1 MATWTTPTTHVTG
14 DTLAVSDWN
23 ALANDASF
31 LYAAPYGL
39 YYNSSTTSVGTGTTQ
54 VTLGGTTAS
63 GYSFSVSSNN
73 VVVPIA
79 GIYTALFAVQTVIGA
94 VGTNSIQALVYYNGS
109 SITLAGSAVTTYIP
123 SPASSGGG
131 CVKCAASATLG
142 LYIYNAATLL
152 TTYANA
158 ATTFLHAFY
167 VGST

>member
-39 YYNSSTTSVGTGTTQ
+39 YYNSSGTSCGTGTTQ

-73 VVVPIA
+73 AVVPIA
-79 GIYTALFAVQTVIGA
+79 GIYTALFAVQMASGA
-94 VGTNSIQALVYYNGS
+94 GGTTNDIQALVYQNGS
-109 SITLAGSAVTTYIP
+109 PTLAGSAVPTYTGA
-123 SPASSGGG
+123 PASSGGG
-131 CVKCAASATLG
+131 CVKCVASATLG
-142 LYIYNAATLL
+142 LYLYNATTSL
-152 TTYANA
+152 TTFANA
-158 ATTFLHAFY
+158 AATFLHAFY